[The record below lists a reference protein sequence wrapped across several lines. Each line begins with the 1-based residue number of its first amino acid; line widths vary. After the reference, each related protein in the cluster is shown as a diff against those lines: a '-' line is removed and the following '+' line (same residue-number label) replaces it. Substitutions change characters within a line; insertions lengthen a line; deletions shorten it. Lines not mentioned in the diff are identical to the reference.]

1 MCQLTV
7 LQNFSRSIWESF
19 VHLKPATENK
29 LLRNLISNIENCETV
44 TELTKQIS
52 VLDAINWIYKSWID
66 TNALTV
72 VKCFHDACFPSGN
85 LGANDVTLNDDP
97 DDDMPLISFEYLDK
111 ITCIENTTPQ
121 KRHMTKTGKNNVG
134 KY

>member
-1 MCQLTV
+1 
-7 LQNFSRSIWESF
+7 

-97 DDDMPLISFEYLDK
+97 DNDMPLISFEYLDK